1 MINRTC
7 RVNTDDHI
15 LDKIFD
21 SCTGQLT
28 CKLIMIWTTK
38 TNNVEQFNLKY
49 IADAQLLQLE
59 HTTLII
65 VIIIIVD

>member
-1 MINRTC
+1 
-7 RVNTDDHI
+7 
-15 LDKIFD
+15 
-21 SCTGQLT
+21 
-28 CKLIMIWTTK
+28 MIWTTK